1 VFVTEE
7 VVRTSGIKTEDQIY
21 TLTLDKKN
29 TQISYLDGMGR
40 SYQTLAV
47 ASSAKLA
54 KDIVQ
59 LVEFDAQGRSSKS
72 YLPYVASTA
81 TGALQVTPASSQAA
95 FYVATGDKIADDAS
109 PFAKTTFED
118 SPLGRAV
125 EQGSVGAAFQPG
137 TAHTQQVSIQL
148 T

>member
-1 VFVTEE
+1 
-7 VVRTSGIKTEDQIY
+7 
-21 TLTLDKKN
+21 
-29 TQISYLDGMGR
+29 
-40 SYQTLAV
+40 V

-59 LVEFDAQGRSSKS
+59 LVEFDARADHLKAICHMWR
-72 YLPYVASTA
+72 LRA

-125 EQGSVGAAFQPG
+125 EQGSVVQPFNQ
-137 TAHTQQVSIQL
+137 AQPIHSR
-148 T
+148 